1 MKLTR
6 AAEWQYDCYYRP
18 EKFDKKLSIS
28 GVDGLLKDTPDEF
41 LVVMPGSRTKQDW
54 WRDAES
60 LLPIEHPVLGT
71 IPYGFSLGA
80 DDFNNAL
87 HPYLPQIKPI
97 RFILHS
103 LSCPRG
109 IYQAGLLL
117 HDGFP
122 GWRLAITGFEPP
134 RSCTQKTIDLLEP
147 IKDFTLTRNT
157 DPEGDSDI
165 VLELPSWASHPR
177 ALMQIGSEPIAGN
190 LVPDKDIHAIQA
202 VMVSCQL
209 LEDAENDKLVAR

>member
-1 MKLTR
+1 MKLTQ
-6 AAEWQYDCYYRP
+6 AAQWQYHCYYNP
-18 EKFDKKLSIS
+18 EKFDRKLSVDS
-28 GVDGLLKDTPDEF
+28 VDGYLKDTAEE
-41 LVVMPGSRTKQDW
+41 LLIVMPGSRSREDW

-60 LLPIEHPVLGT
+60 LLPVEHPILGT

-80 DDFNNAL
+80 DAFSAVL
-87 HPYLPQIKPI
+87 RPYLGAKKPL

-109 IYQAGLLL
+109 IYQAALLL
-117 HDGFP
+117 HDGYNP
-122 GWRLAITGFEPP
+122 SGVAITAFEPP
-134 RSCTQKTIDLLEP
+134 RSCTQKAITLLEP

-165 VLELPSWASHPR
+165 VLDLPSWAEHPR
-177 ALMQIGSEPIAGN
+177 ALTQIGSEPIQGN
-190 LVPDKDIHAIQA
+190 LVPDKDVHAIQA

-209 LEDAENDKLVAR
+209 LEESNG